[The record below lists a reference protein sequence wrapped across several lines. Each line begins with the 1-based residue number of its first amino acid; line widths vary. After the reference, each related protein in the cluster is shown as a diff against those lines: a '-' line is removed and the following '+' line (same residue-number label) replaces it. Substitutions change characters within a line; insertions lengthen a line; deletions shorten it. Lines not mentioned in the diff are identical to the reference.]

1 MCTFQMKTMCSF
13 PDNVLPT
20 KSDVV
25 KRVQLSMS
33 KDHLEFST
41 GKKKIKVSQMLEP
54 VLEELENLWKKAS
67 ISTIG
72 N

>member
-25 KRVQLSMS
+25 KRVQLS
-33 KDHLEFST
+33 KDHPEFST
-41 GKKKIKVSQMLEP
+41 GKKKIKDTGVNLQMS
-54 VLEELENLWKKAS
+54 WGKYIRSKKNDQ
-67 ISTIG
+67 G
-72 N
+72 H